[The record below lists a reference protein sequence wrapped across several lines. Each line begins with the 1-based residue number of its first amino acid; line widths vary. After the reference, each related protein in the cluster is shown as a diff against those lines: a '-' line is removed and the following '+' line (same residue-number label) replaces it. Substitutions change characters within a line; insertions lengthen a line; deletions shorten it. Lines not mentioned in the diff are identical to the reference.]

1 MISFIL
7 VLIVFF
13 LNLITFILLHQYYFR
28 KQVNGIIFYSIS
40 LCWLAIY
47 YLISSIYL
55 EFDFFDHLLYIPLI
69 NSSCIVYLLLLLVFW
84 MYYFCVFNVSATNMV
99 MYLLREEKEL
109 SFEEIKGYIPDKSLI
124 LPRLEQLIE
133 DGYIRYESG
142 FYIITSKGDK
152 IVNLNILYQKL
163 LGWKIGG

>member
-1 MISFIL
+1 
-7 VLIVFF
+7 
-13 LNLITFILLHQYYFR
+13 
-28 KQVNGIIFYSIS
+28 
-40 LCWLAIY
+40 
-47 YLISSIYL
+47 
-55 EFDFFDHLLYIPLI
+55 
-69 NSSCIVYLLLLLVFW
+69 
-84 MYYFCVFNVSATNMV
+84 MV